1 MQRQTKENSKWEQ
14 KTGNLNDYE
23 KEGKENRLGTIIKR
37 KKKNDRKNEDGGRRG
52 GGGGPEHG
60 EKRGKGKEGEK
71 SRARNRK
78 QESVK
83 AIK

>member
-1 MQRQTKENSKWEQ
+1 MQRQTKGNSKWEQ

-37 KKKNDRKNEDGGRRG
+37 KKKNDRKNEDGGR